1 MPSASRG
8 ADRGSAETARQD
20 YDRAVADQGAQQRH
34 FSDSDL
40 PSLSMEALEIYNRT
54 KEKFG
59 DRILEIVDKK
69 LDPWMVVDPAALVE
83 VCQYLKNDPAT
94 AFDCLSNESGVDY
107 KDRIEVVYHLFS
119 YQHRHQV
126 VLKVKLPRE
135 NPVVTTLENVW
146 KSANWMEREI
156 YDLLGVNFEGHSDM
170 RRILM
175 PEDWIGYPLRKDF
188 VEPAEYHGISTVRES
203 PIVRLDTKKK

>member
-1 MPSASRG
+1 M
-8 ADRGSAETARQD
+8 
-20 YDRAVADQGAQQRH
+20 
-34 FSDSDL
+34 DS
-40 PSLSMEALEIYNRT
+40 LEIYSRA

-69 LDPWMVVDPAALVE
+69 PDPWMVIDPAALVE
-83 VCQYLKNDPAT
+83 VCQYLKDDSAT

-119 YQHRHQV
+119 YQHRHQA

-135 NPVVTTLENVW
+135 NPNVATLENVW

-170 RRILM
+170 RRLLL
-175 PEDWIGYPLRKDF
+175 PEDWVGHPLRKDF
-188 VEPAEYHGISTVRES
+188 VEAQEYHGISTVRES
-203 PIVRLDTKKK
+203 PIIRLKP